1 MTGNIYLTEMSLKEL
16 LEGKVIFA
24 DGDGIEEGPRIM
36 PPKTDELGIMR
47 IAGAREDRLLD
58 IINDH
63 LLHQETQ
70 SPSTD
75 YIRGYMK
82 GIEWTKV
89 EIQKMFGK

>member
-1 MTGNIYLTEMSLKEL
+1 MTGDRIYLTEMSLKEL

-24 DGDGIEEGPRIM
+24 DGTEEGPRIM

-47 IAGAREDRLLD
+47 IAGAREERLLE

-63 LLHQETQ
+63 LLHQERQ
-70 SPSTD
+70 SPSND